1 MNAPKK
7 PRTPRVA
14 RLPRGQRPR
23 HDALTYVYPRTLEE
37 AFGPGEGGPVVPMAD
52 PDNLSDLPEMTWGTR
67 LLLVALPLVC
77 IVALVVFIVTGLEP

>member
-7 PRTPRVA
+7 PRT
-14 RLPRGQRPR
+14 PRGQRPR

-52 PDNLSDLPEMTWGTR
+52 PGNPTGLPDLTLFDRALLVVIPVGSITVLLI
-67 LLLVALPLVC
+67 LLLA
-77 IVALVVFIVTGLEP
+77 VVLS

>member
-7 PRTPRVA
+7 PRT
-14 RLPRGQRPR
+14 PRGQRPR

-52 PDNLSDLPEMTWGTR
+52 PKNPEGLPEMDWFDR
-67 LLLVALPLVC
+67 SLLVIIPVVGLTVLIVLMIAAALS
-77 IVALVVFIVTGLEP
+77 

>member
-7 PRTPRVA
+7 P

-37 AFGPGEGGPVVPMAD
+37 AFGPGEGGPVVPMVDAD
-52 PDNLSDLPEMTWGTR
+52 APPGVPEMIWGAKVVV
-67 LLLVALPLVC
+67 VAIPLVC
-77 IVALVVFIVTGLEP
+77 LVAFFVSIIKGLMP